1 MQRKITFD
9 RNKNLFTAGQILIGL
24 ALVTEAV
31 SIIFISLSFVTAFDS
46 HTILGSLAK
55 NLGSYPDYLAAKAG
69 WLGVDIPAESDY
81 GRQIS
86 LYANGDRVILLV
98 LILFVITKFKKIVAE
113 FEDHQQIFL
122 EKNVKSLRHIG
133 HAVVIYMLTA
143 FTYNLICS
151 FFLHMAMNT
160 EFTARGLNASAFTYI
175 EPFFFLF
182 CFIAA
187 GTAYSLSAVFQKGFE
202 LRQDNESFI

>member
-1 MQRKITFD
+1 MQRIITFD
-9 RNKNLFTAGQILIGL
+9 KNKSVFTAGQILIGL
-24 ALVTEAV
+24 ALVTGAI
-31 SIIFISLSFVTAFDS
+31 SILFTSLSFLVVFDS
-46 HTILGSLAK
+46 NTLLGGLAK
-55 NLGSYPDYLAAKAG
+55 SLGSYPHYLAAKAG
-69 WLGVDIPAESDY
+69 WLGVDIPAESGY

-86 LYANGDRVILLV
+86 LYAHGDSVILLT
-98 LILFVITKFKKIVAE
+98 LILFVITKFKKIVAA
-113 FEDHQQIFL
+113 FEDQKQIFL

-143 FTYNLICS
+143 FTYNVICS

-160 EFTARGLNASAFTYI
+160 EFASTGMDASASIYI

-187 GTAYSLSAVFQKGFE
+187 GAAYSLSAVFQKGFE